1 VYHVPV
7 LCGIGLLLIAL
18 HAFGF
23 GDASMI
29 QMASLS
35 ALLFAGPFCELAV
48 GLVLSRVERR
58 AVWTLVGFI
67 PAFGMSILTAT
78 KAYFDG
84 MLGTTYTWSKTA
96 RSGAT
101 SVVTDAPELESV
113 G

>member
-1 VYHVPV
+1 V
-7 LCGIGLLLIAL
+7 LCGLGLALIAL
-18 HAFGF
+18 HAFGI
-23 GDASMI
+23 GNSSAI
-29 QMASLS
+29 QIVALS

-48 GLVLSRVERR
+48 GLVLGRVERR

-101 SVVTDAPELESV
+101 SVVEDAPELESV